1 LQLERVVV
9 GVGGKLLQ
17 DVPHPLLLAQ
27 HSLCTPMSTYMMSH
41 VDVDV
46 ALSKEPMKREEA
58 GWRGL

>member
-27 HSLCTPMSTYMMSH
+27 HSLCTAAHEHIHESR

-46 ALSKEPMKREEA
+46 ALSKEPIKREEV
-58 GWRGL
+58 G